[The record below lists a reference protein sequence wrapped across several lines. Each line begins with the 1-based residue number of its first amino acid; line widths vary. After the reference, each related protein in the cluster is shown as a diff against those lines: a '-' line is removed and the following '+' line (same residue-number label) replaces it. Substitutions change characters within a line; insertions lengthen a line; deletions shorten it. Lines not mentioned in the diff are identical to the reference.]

1 MFVQAKYLEK
11 ILITGHSGFLAQA
24 LIKSLKQKYELIGI
38 SRKNFD
44 SDIVNIKK
52 DIRKINIK
60 DIPEDVNCIIHLAGL
75 TDVYYCQENSSKCFD
90 VNVGGTQNMLEI
102 AKQRKSKFIFISS
115 SHIYGNPKKLPILET
130 QKAKPISNY
139 AYSKLNSEIL
149 CESYSKNYNLDVSI
163 ARIFSVYGPAS
174 PPHHVIT
181 KIIKNLI
188 NKEKIKLGNLF
199 PKRDFIYIQDVVSA
213 IEILVKKTNGFNIYN
228 IGTGNSSSISDLIEI
243 LSKITNKNAEIET
256 DISKIRKNEVKEIRS
271 DISKMIKLG
280 WKPKYD
286 LNKGLKLTVKQIL
299 KN

>member
-1 MFVQAKYLEK
+1 MKK
-11 ILITGHSGFLAQA
+11 ILITGHSGFIGQYLV
-24 LIKSLKQKYELIGI
+24 KSLKEKYEVIGI
-38 SRKNFD
+38 SRKIFD
-44 SDIVNIKK
+44 ADIINIQK

-228 IGTGNSSSISDLIEI
+228 IGTGNSSSISDLIEM

-280 WKPKYD
+280 WEPKYD

-299 KN
+299 ND

>member
-11 ILITGHSGFLAQA
+11 ILITGHSGFLGQA

>member
-1 MFVQAKYLEK
+1 LKK
-11 ILITGHSGFLAQA
+11 IIITGHSGFIGQCLV
-24 LIKSLKQKYELIGI
+24 KSLKEKYEVIGI
-38 SRKNFD
+38 SRKIFD

-52 DIRKINIK
+52 DIRKININ
-60 DIPEDVNCIIHLAGL
+60 DIPKNISCIIHLAGL

-199 PKRDFIYIQDVVSA
+199 PKRDFIYIEDVVSA

-228 IGTGNSSSISDLIEI
+228 IGTGNSSSISDLIEM
-243 LSKITNKNAEIET
+243 LSKITNKTAKIET

>member
-1 MFVQAKYLEK
+1 LKK
-11 ILITGHSGFLAQA
+11 ILITGHSGFIGQYLV
-24 LIKSLKQKYELIGI
+24 KSLKEKYEVIGI
-38 SRKNFD
+38 SRKIFD
-44 SDIVNIKK
+44 ADIINIQK

-228 IGTGNSSSISDLIEI
+228 IGTGNSSSISDLIEM

-271 DISKMIKLG
+271 DISKMMKLG

>member
-11 ILITGHSGFLAQA
+11 ILITGHSGFLGQA

-228 IGTGNSSSISDLIEI
+228 IGTGNSSSISDLIEM

>member
-1 MFVQAKYLEK
+1 VYVQAKYLEK
-11 ILITGHSGFLAQA
+11 ILITGHSGFLGQA

-38 SRKNFD
+38 SRKIFD

-52 DIRKINIK
+52 DIRKININ
-60 DIPEDVNCIIHLAGL
+60 DIPKNVSCIIHLAGL

-188 NKEKIKLGNLF
+188 DKEKIKLGNLF
-199 PKRDFIYIQDVVSA
+199 PKRDFIYIEDVVSA

-228 IGTGNSSSISDLIEI
+228 IGTGNSSSISDLIEM
-243 LSKITNKNAEIET
+243 LSKITNKTAKIET

>member
-1 MFVQAKYLEK
+1 MKK
-11 ILITGHSGFLAQA
+11 ILITGHSGFIGQYLV
-24 LIKSLKQKYELIGI
+24 KSLKEKYEVIGI
-38 SRKNFD
+38 SRKIFD
-44 SDIVNIKK
+44 ADIINIQK

-228 IGTGNSSSISDLIEI
+228 IGTGNSSSISDLIEM

-271 DISKMIKLG
+271 DISKMMKLG

>member
-1 MFVQAKYLEK
+1 LEK
-11 ILITGHSGFLAQA
+11 ILITGHTGFLGQS

-38 SRKNFD
+38 SRKIFD
-44 SDIVNIKK
+44 SDIINIKK
-52 DIRKINIK
+52 DIRKININ
-60 DIPEDVNCIIHLAGL
+60 DIPKNVNCIIHLAGL

-130 QKAKPISNY
+130 QEPKPISNY

-149 CESYSKNYNLDVSI
+149 CESYSKNYNLDISI

-174 PPHHVIT
+174 PSHHVIT
-181 KIIKNLI
+181 KIIEHLI
-188 NKEKIKLGNLF
+188 KKQKIKLGNLF
-199 PKRDFIYIQDVVSA
+199 PKRDFIYIEDVVSA
-213 IEILVKKTNGFNIYN
+213 IEILVKKTIGFNIYN
-228 IGTGNSSSISDLIEI
+228 IGTGNSSSISDLIEM

-280 WKPKYD
+280 WEPKYD

-299 KN
+299 ND